1 LFGTVESYWVRVGYA
16 RTEGSVFSFKLA
28 NTALKGRKLCLALVA
43 TVLSRNPV
51 AVRTSLLALF
61 GSHVRA

>member
-1 LFGTVESYWVRVGYA
+1 MRVGYA
-16 RTEGSVFSFKLA
+16 RTEDSVFSFKLA
-28 NTALKGRKLCLALVA
+28 DTGLKGRKLRLALVT

-51 AVRTSLLALF
+51 AVRTSLLAFF